1 MPPNIPYRSKTP
13 NNGCLL
19 TPLLPHFTA
28 ILSSIGQMHLAIIG
42 VMQAAADKKSS
53 IYRLSASPLK
63 KDD

>member
-1 MPPNIPYRSKTP
+1 MY
-13 NNGCLL
+13 
-19 TPLLPHFTA
+19 
-28 ILSSIGQMHLAIIG
+28 LAIIG